1 MTHQFD
7 LFVIGGGSGGV
18 RAARFAATLG
28 AKVAIAEERY
38 WGGTCVNVGC
48 VPKKL
53 LSYAAHCHAEF
64 ADAAGFGWTIDGSPR
79 FDWPT
84 LIANKNREIERL
96 NAVYRRVLGS
106 AGVTLLDGRATLVDA
121 HTVRVV
127 LSDGQEQIHTVKHI
141 LIATG
146 GWPVKPAIPGA
157 EHAITSNEAFFL
169 PELPKRAIVVGGGY
183 IAVEFASI
191 FNGLGA
197 QTTLLHRGTAVL
209 KEFDHELGPF
219 LTSEMAKK
227 GVQLV
232 FSGSIARIIK
242 SGAALQVALQSGA
255 ILEADCVLFATGRA
269 PNAHGLGLEA
279 AGVSLNAKGAIEVN
293 PGFQTSVP
301 HIYAIGDVIDRVALT
316 PVATAEGMVVAHHLF
331 GNKAR
336 QISYDNIATAVF
348 SHPNV
353 GSVGLSET
361 AARAKAGA
369 DGVTI
374 FRSTF
379 TPMKHSL
386 SGRSEKTLM
395 KLVVER
401 STDRV
406 LGVHMVGP
414 DAGEI
419 IQGFAVALNCGATK
433 AQFDATI
440 GIHPTAAE
448 EFVTMRES
456 AA

>member
-1 MTHQFD
+1 MSNPFD

-18 RAARFAATLG
+18 RAARFAANLG

-64 ADAAGFGWTIDGSPR
+64 EDAAGFGWTVNGAPR
-79 FDWPT
+79 FGWPT

-96 NAVYRRVLGS
+96 NSVYRRLLGNS
-106 AGVTLLDGRATLVDA
+106 GVALLDGRATLVDA
-121 HTVRVV
+121 HTVRVAMA
-127 LSDGQEQIHTVKHI
+127 DGSEQLHQAKHI

-146 GWPVKPAIPGA
+146 GWPVKPEIPGA

-169 PELPKRAIVVGGGY
+169 KDLPERAIVVGGGY

-197 QTTLLHRGTAVL
+197 QTTLVHRGAAVL

-219 LTSEMAKK
+219 LTSEMVKK
-227 GVQLV
+227 GVQLA
-232 FSGSIARIIK
+232 FSDSITRIAK
-242 SGAALQVALQSGA
+242 PGAALQVVLQSGA
-255 ILEADCVLFATGRA
+255 TLEADCVLFATGRA
-269 PNAHGLGLEA
+269 PNAGGLGLEA
-279 AGVSLNAKGAIEVN
+279 AGVRLNAKGAVEVN
-293 PGFQTSVP
+293 AGFQTSAP

-336 QISYDNIATAVF
+336 KISYDNIATAVF

-361 AARAKAGA
+361 AARARAGA
-369 DGVTI
+369 SGVSI

-379 TPMKHSL
+379 TPMKHTL
-386 SGRSEKTLM
+386 SGRQEKTLM
-395 KLVVER
+395 KLVVEK

-448 EFVTMRES
+448 EFVTMREPV
-456 AA
+456 A